1 MSNFYQVEIFNDQFD
16 FVSATSVDISQNIE
30 LDYLTFNSYKITTLP
45 IEVEKGCFIHITQ
58 ENELVA
64 DGMVADVQPEDGLIT
79 ITIRPLQALFDIDV
93 YYSAVSDC
101 ITWIATNIGAQL
113 ATNAD
118 ALQNRPIDITYTTAS
133 ENLPL
138 TGYNFNATVN
148 ILSVI
153 GNALKTYGVVC
164 DTYLDLVNKRIK
176 CNIYANADAK
186 TLEADLDNVL
196 GKEVTIG
203 DSYGAANKLTIQKIQ
218 AEDGVKTVLGDVT
231 YYLHSDG
238 TISDV
243 NSDRITPV
251 FYKLEQIELGS
262 DETVAEWEAKAY
274 AKAVE
279 VLSPQKYDNE
289 IVLSY
294 HRDDKIAM
302 PMEMTIGTATTIYV
316 DGIAYS
322 SILTGRSINGNVVTL
337 TFGAVRTELTKKLI
351 LQKGNTGTITAVM
364 NQISPQ
370 LSEIYRLIG
379 SAGKVVYAS
388 PTELGLS
395 VGCTIEEVLT
405 TMPKGTLAV
414 LTVNDLGAGEVPIS
428 YSTVFIAKNQNTRA
442 VILAVS
448 KDGRTIYSRN
458 DESNTWTKVMLQNQT
473 TFTPTR
479 NTTNVTST
487 GAGLRFRKQG
497 NLVIASFQ
505 VQLKA
510 GLTNG
515 NILYTDMPKPVDA
528 AVMFTLNTSG
538 GRGYRA
544 GINSDGEVYCYG
556 SFYSSQDWYA
566 GSIVYF
572 TSD

>member
-79 ITIRPLQALFDIDV
+79 ITIRPLQSLFDIDV

-101 ITWIATNIGAQL
+101 IAWIATNIGAQL

-203 DSYGAANKLTIQKIQ
+203 DSYGAANKLTIQKIEAQ
-218 AEDGVKTVLGDVT
+218 DGVKTVLGEVT
-231 YYLHSDG
+231 YYLHSNG

-262 DETVAEWEAKAY
+262 DETAAEWEAKAY

-294 HRDDKIAM
+294 HRDDRIAM

-322 SILTGRSINGNVVTL
+322 SILTGRSINGNVITL

-351 LQKGNTGTITAVM
+351 LQKGNTGTIQQIM
-364 NQISPQ
+364 NQVQPQ
-370 LSEIYRLIG
+370 L
-379 SAGKVVYAS
+379 
-388 PTELGLS
+388 TELYTL
-395 VGCTIEEVLT
+395 VGGGGQYLPITGGNITGSLTVQNEPVLT
-405 TMPKGTLAV
+405 
-414 LTVNDLGAGEVPIS
+414 GEPEV
-428 YSTVFIAKNQNTRA
+428 
-442 VILAVS
+442 
-448 KDGRTIYSRN
+448 
-458 DESNTWTKVMLQNQT
+458 
-473 TFTPTR
+473 FTPSR
-479 NTTNVTST
+479 NTTNVTNVYSGT
-487 GAGLRFRKQG
+487 RFLKQG
-497 NLVIASFQ
+497 NVVYATFQ
-505 VQLKA
+505 IQLKA

-515 NILYTDMPKPVDA
+515 NVLYTGMPIPYGG
-528 AVMFTLNTSG
+528 AVALTLNSSGGNGYRATINTSG
-538 GRGYRA
+538 TLL
-544 GINSDGEVYCYG
+544 CYG
-556 SFYSSQDWYA
+556 TFNSAQTEYT
-566 GSIVYF
+566 GSISYL

>member
-16 FVSATSVDISQNIE
+16 FVSATSVDISQDIE
-30 LDYLTFNSYKITTLP
+30 LDFLTFNSYEITTLP
-45 IEVEKGCFIHITQ
+45 IEVEKGFFLHITQ
-58 ENELVA
+58 ENKLVA
-64 DGMVADVQPEDGLIT
+64 DGIVADVQPEDSLIT
-79 ITIRPLQALFDIDV
+79 ITVRPLQALFDIDV

-118 ALQNRPIDITYTTAS
+118 ALQNRPIDITYTVAS
-133 ENLPL
+133 KNLPL

-176 CNIYANADAK
+176 CNIYANSDAK
-186 TLEADLDNVL
+186 TLEADLNNVL
-196 GKEVTIG
+196 SREVTIG

-218 AEDGVKTVLGDVT
+218 AEDGVKTVLGEVT

-238 TISDV
+238 SISGV

-251 FYKLEQIELGS
+251 FYKLEQLELSS
-262 DETVAEWEAKAY
+262 DETDAEWTAKAY
-274 AKAVE
+274 SKAVE

-294 HRDDKIAM
+294 HRDDRIAM

-322 SILTGRSINGNVVTL
+322 SILTGRAINGNVVTL

-351 LQKGNTGTITAVM
+351 LQKGNTGTIQQIM
-364 NQISPQ
+364 NQVQPQ
-370 LSEIYRLIG
+370 L
-379 SAGKVVYAS
+379 
-388 PTELGLS
+388 TELYTL
-395 VGCTIEEVLT
+395 VG
-405 TMPKGTLAV
+405 G
-414 LTVNDLGAGEVPIS
+414 GGEPE
-428 YSTVFIAKNQNTRA
+428 A
-442 VILAVS
+442 
-448 KDGRTIYSRN
+448 
-458 DESNTWTKVMLQNQT
+458 
-473 TFTPTR
+473 FTPSR
-479 NTTNVTST
+479 NTTNVTNVYSGT
-487 GAGLRFRKQG
+487 RFLKQG
-497 NLVIASFQ
+497 NVVYATFQ
-505 VQLKA
+505 IQLKA

-515 NILYTDMPKPVDA
+515 NVLYTGMPIPYGG
-528 AVMFTLNTSG
+528 AVALTLNSSGGNGYRATINTSG
-538 GRGYRA
+538 TLL
-544 GINSDGEVYCYG
+544 CYG
-556 SFYSSQDWYA
+556 TFNSAQTEYT
-566 GSIVYF
+566 GSISYL